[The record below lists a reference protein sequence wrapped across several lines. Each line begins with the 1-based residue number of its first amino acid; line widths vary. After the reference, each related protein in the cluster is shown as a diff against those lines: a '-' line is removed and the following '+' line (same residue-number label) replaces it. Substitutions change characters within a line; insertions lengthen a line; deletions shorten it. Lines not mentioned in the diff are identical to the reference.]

1 MSINRTKPLI
11 RTDHF
16 YFEMGR
22 IPKQIALQLIP
33 FVKRIEIRAHYWD
46 PNSVSAFE
54 FARQMMSD
62 RLKKANPALHVEL
75 IRLEKIETPRLHIEF
90 LNGSVWD
97 TDTSAIHAIDLRNEM
112 YIRAEDVEDA
122 LEDLDS
128 GMNLF
133 LSITCSM
140 QYNSTTFAIL

>member
-1 MSINRTKPLI
+1 
-11 RTDHF
+11 
-16 YFEMGR
+16 
-22 IPKQIALQLIP
+22 
-33 FVKRIEIRAHYWD
+33 
-46 PNSVSAFE
+46 
-54 FARQMMSD
+54 MMSD

-140 QYNSTTFAIL
+140 LYNSTTYAIL

>member
-1 MSINRTKPLI
+1 M
-11 RTDHF
+11 
-16 YFEMGR
+16 R

-33 FVKRIEIRAHYWD
+33 FVKRIEIRANYWD

-75 IRLEKIETPRLHIEF
+75 FRHDTKEAAKIHIEF
-90 LNGSVWD
+90 SNGTVWD
-97 TDTSAIHAIDLRNEM
+97 TDTYPIHAIDLRNEM
-112 YIRAEDVEDA
+112 YLRAEDVEDA

-128 GMNLF
+128 GEN
-133 LSITCSM
+133 SQSYITC
-140 QYNSTTFAIL
+140 